1 MFGKGAELEREHNE
15 RMAKMENKKEILIEA
30 LKNDQGKMVYLK
42 DRALKLAFI
51 VNVKREK
58 GNYSGTDYDNTIIE
72 YLNFETNGYKRLEAV
87 EEIKIRHENMTFDEI
102 MTAIKEAK

>member
-1 MFGKGAELEREHNE
+1 
-15 RMAKMENKKEILIEA
+15 
-30 LKNDQGKMVYLK
+30 MVYLK

-51 VNVKREK
+51 VNVRRVK
-58 GNYSGTDYDNTIIE
+58 GNYSGNDYYNTVID

-87 EEIKIRHENMTFDEI
+87 EEITIKHDNMTFDEV